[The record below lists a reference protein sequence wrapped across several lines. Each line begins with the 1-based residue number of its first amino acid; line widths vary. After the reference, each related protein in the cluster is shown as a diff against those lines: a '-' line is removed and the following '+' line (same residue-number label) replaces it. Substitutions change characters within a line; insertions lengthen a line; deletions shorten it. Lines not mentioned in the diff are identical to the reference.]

1 MFLVLRT
8 YPEDEDLVFLHVVA
22 ESLDDGLVDGLAQ
35 LEALHL
41 RALRRHLQRVLWHL
55 RNLESYKACYL

>member
-1 MFLVLRT
+1 MFLVLHT

-35 LEALHL
+35 L
-41 RALRRHLQRVLWHL
+41 
-55 RNLESYKACYL
+55 